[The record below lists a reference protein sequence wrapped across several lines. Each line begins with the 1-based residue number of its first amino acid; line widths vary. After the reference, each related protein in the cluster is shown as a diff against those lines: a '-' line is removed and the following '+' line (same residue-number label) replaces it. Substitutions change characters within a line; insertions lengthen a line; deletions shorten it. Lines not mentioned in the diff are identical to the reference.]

1 MIWLMKPQPQ
11 WSFLLM
17 TYHSF
22 PLFKIKIIQHHSLT
36 MISIKSVIE
45 HIHGKCLLTLIP
57 QNKRKKWF
65 FSRKCTKEDHPLIYF
80 NDTSHPDYRSKTY
93 WDVSRWKT
101 QLQYSQFSIKI
112 LGISIEKIG
121 FSFEN
126 TRYFE
131 NMWQSHSIPTANICG
146 KA

>member
-1 MIWLMKPQPQ
+1 MEPQPQ

-65 FSRKCTKEDHPLIYF
+65 FQGNVQKRIIHSCISTIPVTQTTVQRH
-80 NDTSHPDYRSKTY
+80 

-101 QLQYSQFSIKI
+101 QLQYSHFSIKI

-121 FSFEN
+121 FSFEILGLSKICDN
-126 TRYFE
+126 
-131 NMWQSHSIPTANICG
+131 CG